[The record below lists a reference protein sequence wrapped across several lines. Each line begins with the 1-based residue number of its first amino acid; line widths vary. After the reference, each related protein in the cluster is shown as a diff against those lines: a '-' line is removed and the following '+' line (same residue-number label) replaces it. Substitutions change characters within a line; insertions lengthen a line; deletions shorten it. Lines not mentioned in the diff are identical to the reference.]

1 MKKAFRPTALPALL
15 LAAVLLVLAPAVS
28 GTSAGEALTGAVSP
42 DASVLLFEPCGNT
55 ELFAYTDDTTYIAA
69 ADGSRSA
76 VAEYPGQHAFLRA
89 GVVTVVSDLGDFL
102 AVQRFDADTLEETTS
117 LPGFFP
123 LEIAGEV
130 LSFLEADGFG
140 RLYAV
145 LFGEP
150 NEILVYD
157 EAGGYTGSLLFAEP
171 VRGMQ
176 VLDETLFVFFD
187 GHVERIALHA
197 DFPQAGADVFP
208 AAADVPHKMLD
219 AETYIDSE
227 GNLSTTDGTILLC
240 TGANPTAVLT
250 AYAGGSFFWA
260 SDPQTV
266 SRFDTAG
273 GAVALHPA
281 DGTLEALTGSAMLI
295 RREGAFYRVPYGK
308 FTQPATPTPTASPTP
323 LPTPDQERVEVAFS
337 GPYLIV
343 PAGPTAARLR
353 DALAPADVEV
363 YTKNMSAAAGK
374 LKTDQIAMVDGDLYT
389 VIVPGDLNA
398 SGTVNTA
405 DLRLFQR
412 VLAGDAVLDDAAA
425 FAADLNGDGTA
436 DAADLVLLSA
446 RIAA

>member
-227 GNLSTTDGTILLC
+227 GNLCTTDGTILLR

-281 DGTLEALTGSAMLI
+281 DGTLEAL
-295 RREGAFYRVPYGK
+295 
-308 FTQPATPTPTASPTP
+308 
-323 LPTPDQERVEVAFS
+323 
-337 GPYLIV
+337 
-343 PAGPTAARLR
+343 RL
-353 DALAPADVEV
+353 
-363 YTKNMSAAAGK
+363 
-374 LKTDQIAMVDGDLYT
+374 
-389 VIVPGDLNA
+389 
-398 SGTVNTA
+398 
-405 DLRLFQR
+405 
-412 VLAGDAVLDDAAA
+412 
-425 FAADLNGDGTA
+425 
-436 DAADLVLLSA
+436 
-446 RIAA
+446 